1 MTRPVTIALAAF
13 AVALTAAGALATR
26 GDAALT
32 PASSAIAPS
41 AAPAVAPAGT
51 PTVTPAA
58 KTVIV
63 VYKSPTCGCC
73 KNWVDHVRAAGF
85 VAEVHDLP
93 EEELQARKTKL
104 GVGPRLASCHTA
116 IVNGYVVEGHVPA
129 ADIQRM
135 LQEKPAIAGIAAPG
149 MPVGSPGM
157 EVPGGRKDKYDV
169 VAFTKSGSTKVFA
182 SH

>member
-13 AVALTAAGALATR
+13 AVALTSAGALATR
-26 GDAALT
+26 GDAALRT
-32 PASSAIAPS
+32 ESAAGAPS
-41 AAPAVAPAGT
+41 VEAA
-51 PTVTPAA
+51 VTPAA
-58 KTVIV
+58 KTVIKI
-63 VYKSPTCGCC
+63 YKSPTCGCC
-73 KNWVDHVRAAGF
+73 KNWVDHVREAGF
-85 VAEVHDLP
+85 VAEVFDLP
-93 EEELQARKTKL
+93 EAELQARKTRL

-135 LQEKPAIAGIAAPG
+135 LRDKPAIAGIAAPG

-169 VAFTKSGSTKVFA
+169 VAFTKDGTTKVFA

>member
-1 MTRPVTIALAAF
+1 MTRSSTILLAAF
-13 AVALTAAGALATR
+13 ALAFTVAGASATR
-26 GDAALT
+26 SEGGMAHAA
-32 PASSAIAPS
+32 P
-41 AAPAVAPAGT
+41 APAVA
-51 PTVTPAA
+51 
-58 KTVIV
+58 KTVIQ

-73 KNWVDHVRAAGF
+73 KNWVDHVRANGF
-85 VAEVHDLP
+85 QAEVFDVS
-93 EEELQARKTKL
+93 EEELQARKAKL

-135 LQEKPAIAGIAAPG
+135 LKEKPPIIGIAAPG

-169 VAFTKSGSTKVFA
+169 VAFSKGGATRVFA

>member
-1 MTRPVTIALAAF
+1 MTRSSTILLSAFALA
-13 AVALTAAGALATR
+13 LTVAGA
-26 GDAALT
+26 AA
-32 PASSAIAPS
+32 ARSDGGMAHAA
-41 AAPAVAPAGT
+41 AAPAT
-51 PTVTPAA
+51 A
-58 KTVIV
+58 KTVIQ

-73 KNWVDHVRAAGF
+73 TSWVEHVRANGF
-85 VAEVHDLP
+85 QAEVFDVS
-93 EEELQARKTKL
+93 EEELQARKARL
-104 GVGPRLASCHTA
+104 GVGARLASCHTA

-135 LQEKPAIAGIAAPG
+135 LKEKPAIIGIAAPG

-169 VAFTKSGSTKVFA
+169 VAFSKGGATRVFA

>member
-1 MTRPVTIALAAF
+1 MTRSVTIALAAF
-13 AVALTAAGALATR
+13 TVALTSAGALAAR
-26 GDAALT
+26 GDAALSAEAT
-32 PASSAIAPS
+32 AIAPGGVPAS
-41 AAPAVAPAGT
+41 APS
-51 PTVTPAA
+51 VTAAA
-58 KTVIV
+58 KTVIQ

-73 KNWVDHVRAAGF
+73 KNWVDHVREAGF

-93 EEELQARKTKL
+93 EEELQARKRKL

-129 ADIQRM
+129 ADIQR
-135 LQEKPAIAGIAAPG
+135 LLRERPAVAGIAAPG

-169 VAFTKSGSTKVFA
+169 VAFTKSGTTKVFA